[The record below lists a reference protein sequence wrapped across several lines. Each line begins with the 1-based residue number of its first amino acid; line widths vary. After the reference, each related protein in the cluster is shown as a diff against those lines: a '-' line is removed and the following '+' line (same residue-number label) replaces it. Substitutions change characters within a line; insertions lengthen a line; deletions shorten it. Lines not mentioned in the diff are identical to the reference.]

1 MHKEPLLQLK
11 DVEKSFSTKTENLQI
26 LKNINFTVNPGQMN
40 VIMGPSGSGKSTLLN
55 LLGLLDRPTKGEIY
69 LNSQLTNKLKKEKE
83 KSKLRAKTVGF
94 VFQDFNLFPNLNAL
108 ENVTLPL
115 LIHKEI
121 SKESREKK
129 KRELLELVGLSH
141 RTTHMPSSLSGGEK
155 QRVSIARSLAANPK
169 LLLADEPTGNVDEE
183 NEIKI
188 IELFKK
194 LTNSGVG
201 LVIVTHNPVF
211 KDYTDHYYVRKKGV
225 LEEVI
230 LNYEIK

>member
-1 MHKEPLLQLK
+1 MHKETLLQLNN
-11 DVEKSFSTKTENLQI
+11 VEKIFQTKTDILQI
-26 LKNINFTVNPGQMN
+26 LKNINFTVQQGEMN

-55 LLGLLDRPTKGEIY
+55 LLGLLDEPTKGKIY
-69 LNSQLTNKLKKEKE
+69 LNSQLTNNLNEKT
-83 KSKLRAKTVGF
+83 KAKLRAKKIGF

-121 SKESREKK
+121 SKEKRERKAK
-129 KRELLELVGLSH
+129 ELLELVGLSH

-155 QRVSIARSLAANPK
+155 QRVSIARSLAVNPQ

-188 IELFKK
+188 IELFKS
-194 LTNSGVG
+194 LTVLGVS
-201 LVIVTHNPVF
+201 LVIVTHNPIF
-211 KDYTDHYYVRKKGV
+211 KDYTDRYYKMQKGT

-230 LNYEIK
+230 LNYEVK

>member
-1 MHKEPLLQLK
+1 
-11 DVEKSFSTKTENLQI
+11 
-26 LKNINFTVNPGQMN
+26 
-40 VIMGPSGSGKSTLLN
+40 
-55 LLGLLDRPTKGEIY
+55 
-69 LNSQLTNKLKKEKE
+69 
-83 KSKLRAKTVGF
+83 
-94 VFQDFNLFPNLNAL
+94 
-108 ENVTLPL
+108 
-115 LIHKEI
+115 
-121 SKESREKK
+121 
-129 KRELLELVGLSH
+129 
-141 RTTHMPSSLSGGEK
+141 MPSSLSGGEK

-211 KDYTDHYYVRKKGV
+211 KDYTDHYYVMKKGV

>member
-1 MHKEPLLQLK
+1 MLKKFFYQNREP
-11 DVEKSFSTKTENLQI
+11 SNF
-26 LKNINFTVNPGQMN
+26 KNINFTVNPGQMN

-69 LNSQLTNKLKKEKE
+69 LNSQLTNKLKEKE

-129 KRELLELVGLSH
+129 
-141 RTTHMPSSLSGGEK
+141 
-155 QRVSIARSLAANPK
+155 Q
-169 LLLADEPTGNVDEE
+169 E
-183 NEIKI
+183 N
-188 IELFKK
+188 
-194 LTNSGVG
+194 
-201 LVIVTHNPVF
+201 
-211 KDYTDHYYVRKKGV
+211 Y
-225 LEEVI
+225 
-230 LNYEIK
+230 